1 MSGTD
6 TQPAPTDVKAIVRTA
21 ILENEKIRKQRNRNQ
36 ERNLWQWLATTFFGF
51 LAPLLLALVSLS
63 SIVEFLNAGAITA
76 DSYVVG
82 LAVTMAALIFIF
94 VGFGVGCVLLDVGDN
109 LRAINRSIKSMT
121 EKDEYG
127 IAELIGN

>member
-6 TQPAPTDVKAIVRTA
+6 TQPASTDVKAIVRTA
-21 ILENEKIRKQRNRNQ
+21 ILENEKIRKQRIRNQ

-51 LAPLLLALVSLS
+51 FAPLLLALVSLS
-63 SIVEFLNAGAITA
+63 SITEFLNAGAITA

-109 LRAINRSIKSMT
+109 LRAINKTIKSMT